1 MNPGPLNTQQNGTI
15 PLTDEQAEA
24 FRVEQV
30 GLTRD
35 RVAIIL
41 LLGCVFVPLFGLADY
56 LLYPTH
62 LFRFILYR
70 LIAAGC
76 CLILYIANRQLVL
89 GSRSFHLGMAAA
101 YVVGGSII
109 VMIVETGGY
118 PTPYYAGL
126 GLVFLGMG
134 AVLPTRTGSLV
145 WHCAVLYAAY
155 LLSVFLFSPPD
166 RVGLFLANNMFLA
179 STVAI
184 ALLANRV
191 DFKLRVREFLT
202 RRELEKARAQLEG
215 YSKDLENLFTESEN
229 MYQVVVD
236 NATEAIFVLQD
247 NVMKFPNPKAIELF
261 GYDREALAT
270 LPFMELVLQEDR
282 HLLSLR
288 EEHTKGSPRT
298 VSGTF
303 RITRSSGKLLWVDM
317 NAVSIEWMD
326 KPAFLVFL
334 RDVTEKRMMEDE
346 LVHAQKMEAVG
357 TLAGGLAHD
366 FNNLLTGISGYCSLL
381 LLHRDPVSPEYEHV
395 KSVEKLVQSGANLT
409 RQLLGFARGGRFEV
423 KPTDLNQLL
432 TDTSSMFAR
441 TKREITVHEELQKD
455 LHMAEVDRGQIEQ
468 VLLNLF
474 VNAWQAMPG
483 GGHLFLSTQN
493 VRVDDTYTN
502 RHALS
507 PGNYVK
513 VSVTDTG
520 TGMDHATQQ
529 RVFEPFFTT
538 KESGKGTGLGLSSA
552 YGIVKKHGG
561 LITVYS
567 EAGRGTTFNVYLP
580 VSKKQ
585 VVTEDASRT
594 DIVSSAGG
602 VLLIDDEE
610 TIRNVGGEMLEAL
623 GYKVFIAGNGLEA
636 LALYEEKK
644 KEIDIV
650 VLDMVMP
657 DMSGGETYDRL
668 KEMNPGLKVILSS
681 GYSMNDQ
688 TCKIMERGCNGF
700 IQKPFNMNDLSRKLW
715 EVLEP

>member
-1 MNPGPLNTQQNGTI
+1 MNTGSPNTQI
-15 PLTDEQAEA
+15 SDFSLTPEQTEA
-24 FRVEQV
+24 FRAEQAR
-30 GLTRD
+30 LTTE
-35 RVAIIL
+35 RVSIIL
-41 LLGCVFVPLFGLADY
+41 FLGCAFVPLFGLADY
-56 LLYPTH
+56 LIYFDH
-62 LFRFILYR
+62 LFDFVLYR

-76 CLILYIANRQLVL
+76 CIILIVANRRFNL
-89 GSRSFHLGMAAA
+89 GSRSFYLGMAAA
-101 YVVGGSII
+101 YIVGGSII
-109 VMIVETGGY
+109 VMIVQTGGY
-118 PTPYYAGL
+118 STPYYAGL

-134 AVLPTRTGSLV
+134 AVLPTRTVSLI
-145 WHCAVLYAAY
+145 WHCAILYAIY
-155 LLSVFLFSPPD
+155 LIAVVLFSPPD
-166 RVGLFLANNMFLA
+166 RIGLFLANNMFLA

-202 RRELEKARAQLEG
+202 RRELERARLQLER

-247 NVMKFPNPKAIELF
+247 NVMKFPNPKAVELF
-261 GYDREALAT
+261 GYNKEKLAT
-270 LPFMELVLQEDR
+270 LPFAELVLEEDR
-282 HLLSLR
+282 HLLSLQ
-288 EEHTKGSPRT
+288 EEHTKGNPKT

-303 RITRSSGKLLWVDM
+303 RITRSAEKTLWVDM
-317 NAVSIEWMD
+317 NAVSIEWME

-334 RDVTEKRMMEDE
+334 RDVTEKKMMEDE
-346 LVHAQKMEAVG
+346 LIHAQKMEAVG

-366 FNNLLTGISGYCSLL
+366 FNNLLTGISGYSSLM
-381 LLHRDPVSPEYEHV
+381 LLHRDPADPEYERI
-395 KSVEKLVQSGANLT
+395 KSIEKLVQSGANLT

-432 TDTSSMFAR
+432 TETASMFAR

-474 VNAWQAMPG
+474 VNAWQAMPE

-493 VRVDDTYTN
+493 VRIDETYSN
-502 RHALS
+502 RHTLS
-507 PGNYVK
+507 SGNYVK
-513 VSVTDTG
+513 ISVTDTG
-520 TGMDHATQQ
+520 TGMDRTTQQ

-552 YGIVKKHGG
+552 YGIVKNHGG

-567 EAGRGTTFNVYLP
+567 EVGKGTTFNVFLP

-585 VVTEDASRT
+585 VVEEEVDHVA
-594 DIVSSAGG
+594 IVSSAGG
-602 VLLIDDEE
+602 VLLVDDEE
-610 TIRNVGGEMLEAL
+610 TIRNVGKEMLETL
-623 GYKVFIAGNGLEA
+623 GYKVFVAGNGRDA
-636 LALYEEKK
+636 LALYEENK

-657 DMSGGETYDRL
+657 DMGGGETYDKL
-668 KEMNPGLKVILSS
+668 KVVNPDLKVILSS

-688 TCKIMERGCNGF
+688 TYKIMERGCNGF
-700 IQKPFNMNDLSRKLW
+700 IQKPFNMNDLSKKLW
-715 EVLEP
+715 EVLQS